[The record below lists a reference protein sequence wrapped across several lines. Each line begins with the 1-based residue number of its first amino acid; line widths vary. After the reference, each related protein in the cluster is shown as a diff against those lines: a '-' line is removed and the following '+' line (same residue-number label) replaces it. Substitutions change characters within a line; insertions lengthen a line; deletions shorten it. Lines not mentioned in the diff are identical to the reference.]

1 MALLQAAKLASDV
14 AAVGADTDLSGLHAV
29 AADEEFLRS
38 AGQQIR
44 THAEVSIVP
53 FYCGLPVLHD

>member
-14 AAVGADTDLSGLHAV
+14 AAVGADTDLNGLHAV

-44 THAEVSIVP
+44 SHAEVDAASCV
-53 FYCGLPVLHD
+53 C